1 MLGHQVGQHLVL
13 GLDLLLQELDPL
25 LFGLVVLTALALE
38 GGSTVLKELFLPT
51 VEYRW
56 LQPQFLT
63 QIGNRHFVQQ
73 VPSQDGNL
81 LFSGVVLSLF
91 SHASSPLS

>member
-1 MLGHQVGQHLVL
+1 M
-13 GLDLLLQELDPL
+13 
-25 LFGLVVLTALALE
+25 LFGFVVRAALALE
-38 GGSTVLKELFLPT
+38 GGSTVLEELFLPA

-81 LFSGVVLSLF
+81 LFSSLVLSLF

>member
-1 MLGHQVGQHLVL
+1 VLGHQLGQHLVL
-13 GLDLLLQELDPL
+13 GLDLLFQKFNPL
-25 LFGLVVLTALALE
+25 LFGLVVRTTLALE
-38 GGSTVLKELFLPT
+38 GSSTVLKELFLPT
-51 VEYRW
+51 VEHRW
-56 LQPQFLT
+56 LQTQFLT

-81 LFSGVVLSLF
+81 LFSSVVLSLF